1 MPHLAIHGGEP
12 VRHPRK
18 SWPSCP
24 PAEVMDRAVELVTE
38 VVRSGNWST
47 DGEKEWQFAEQFA
60 AFSNVK
66 YCVPVANGTV
76 AIQLALEALDIGAY
90 DEVIVPGLTWQAT
103 ALACV
108 DVNALPVF
116 VDIDPE
122 TYCLDID
129 KTEAAITP
137 RTRAII
143 VVHLFGAMADMDAL
157 LALARKHHLHM
168 IEDCA
173 HQHGSRWN
181 DQGVGSLGDVGTF
194 SFQQSKVLT
203 SGEGGV
209 TLTRDWDLFQ
219 RLYSLRHCGRMF
231 SPTSPVVQGG
241 NYRMTEMQAAL
252 LLAQMEQMEER
263 VNHRDQMARQ
273 LSRRLSDIPGIY
285 PMRRYPQVTRQ
296 SYYGFDFRYDA
307 SVWEDIPCAVFRKAL
322 AAETGLPVN
331 TTYEPLN
338 KSPFYIPQ
346 SKKRYHIDE
355 AYWKAL
361 DPSQYDLPVCTRAYE
376 NEAVVIPHAFLL
388 ANQEN
393 IELVSDAVEKV
404 YQYRDELKD
413 VA

>member
-1 MPHLAIHGGEP
+1 
-12 VRHPRK
+12 
-18 SWPSCP
+18 
-24 PAEVMDRAVELVTE
+24 
-38 VVRSGNWST
+38 
-47 DGEKEWQFAEQFA
+47 
-60 AFSNVK
+60 
-66 YCVPVANGTV
+66 
-76 AIQLALEALDIGAY
+76 
-90 DEVIVPGLTWQAT
+90 
-103 ALACV
+103 
-108 DVNALPVF
+108 
-116 VDIDPE
+116 
-122 TYCLDID
+122 
-129 KTEAAITP
+129 
-137 RTRAII
+137 
-143 VVHLFGAMADMDAL
+143 
-157 LALARKHHLHM
+157 
-168 IEDCA
+168 
-173 HQHGSRWN
+173 
-181 DQGVGSLGDVGTF
+181 
-194 SFQQSKVLT
+194 
-203 SGEGGV
+203 
-209 TLTRDWDLFQ
+209 
-219 RLYSLRHCGRMF
+219 
-231 SPTSPVVQGG
+231 
-241 NYRMTEMQAAL
+241 MTEMQAAL

-322 AAETGLPVN
+322 ATETGLPVN